1 MIIGL
6 IPSRFN
12 SKRLKQKALLEI
24 DNLPLIVHSFKRA
37 SLSKKLDK
45 VIVCTDDKRI
55 KDVIITDVEMSKDLK
70 NARIFFVDFNIKAK
84 RDEEIKLITKTINA
98 SKLFF
103 KKQLSK
109 NSNLRSVPNLRFIYD
124 ETESKAYE
132 LEQLINKNLYK

>member
-1 MIIGL
+1 MKYDSDNQRVHRIASVIKKEIAKIIQSD
-6 IPSRFN
+6 IN
-12 SKRLKQKALLEI
+12 DQ
-24 DNLPLIVHSFKRA
+24 
-37 SLSKKLDK
+37 
-45 VIVCTDDKRI
+45 RI

-70 NARIFFVDFNIKAK
+70 NARIFFIVFNNKEK

>member
-1 MIIGL
+1 MKYDSDNQRVHRISSVIRKEIAKIIQND
-6 IPSRFN
+6 IN
-12 SKRLKQKALLEI
+12 DQ
-24 DNLPLIVHSFKRA
+24 
-37 SLSKKLDK
+37 
-45 VIVCTDDKRI
+45 RI

-70 NARIFFVDFNIKAK
+70 NARIFFVVFNIKVK

>member
-1 MIIGL
+1 MKYDSDNQRVHRISSVIRKEIAKIIQND
-6 IPSRFN
+6 IN
-12 SKRLKQKALLEI
+12 DQ
-24 DNLPLIVHSFKRA
+24 
-37 SLSKKLDK
+37 
-45 VIVCTDDKRI
+45 RI
-55 KDVIITDVEMSKDLK
+55 KDIIITDVEMSKDLK
-70 NARIFFVDFNIKAK
+70 NARIFFVVFNIKVK

>member
-1 MIIGL
+1 MKYDSDNQRVHRIASVIKKEIAKIIQSD
-6 IPSRFN
+6 IN
-12 SKRLKQKALLEI
+12 DQ
-24 DNLPLIVHSFKRA
+24 
-37 SLSKKLDK
+37 
-45 VIVCTDDKRI
+45 RI

-70 NARIFFVDFNIKAK
+70 NARIFFVIFNNKEK
-84 RDEEIKLITKTINA
+84 RNEEIKLITKTINA

>member
-1 MIIGL
+1 MKYDSDNQRVHRISSVIRKEIAKIIQND
-6 IPSRFN
+6 IN
-12 SKRLKQKALLEI
+12 DQ
-24 DNLPLIVHSFKRA
+24 
-37 SLSKKLDK
+37 
-45 VIVCTDDKRI
+45 RI

-70 NARIFFVDFNIKAK
+70 NARVFFVVFNNKEK

>member
-1 MIIGL
+1 MKYDSDNQRVHRISSVIRKEIAKIIQND
-6 IPSRFN
+6 IN
-12 SKRLKQKALLEI
+12 DQ
-24 DNLPLIVHSFKRA
+24 
-37 SLSKKLDK
+37 
-45 VIVCTDDKRI
+45 RI

-70 NARIFFVDFNIKAK
+70 NARIFFIVFNIKAK

-132 LEQLINKNLYK
+132 LEQLINKNLYKWMLIFSKVVYW

>member
-1 MIIGL
+1 MKYDSDNQRVHRISSVIRKEIAKIIQND
-6 IPSRFN
+6 IN
-12 SKRLKQKALLEI
+12 DQ
-24 DNLPLIVHSFKRA
+24 
-37 SLSKKLDK
+37 
-45 VIVCTDDKRI
+45 RI

-70 NARIFFVDFNIKAK
+70 NARIFFIVFNNKEK

-132 LEQLINKNLYK
+132 LEQLINKNLYKWMIIFSKVVYW

>member
-1 MIIGL
+1 MKYDSDNQRVHRISSVIRKEIAKIIQND
-6 IPSRFN
+6 IN
-12 SKRLKQKALLEI
+12 DQ
-24 DNLPLIVHSFKRA
+24 
-37 SLSKKLDK
+37 
-45 VIVCTDDKRI
+45 RI

-70 NARIFFVDFNIKAK
+70 NARIFFVVFNNKEK

-132 LEQLINKNLYK
+132 LEQLINKNLYKWMIIFSKGVYW

>member
-1 MIIGL
+1 MKYDSDNQRVHRISSVIRKEIAKIIQND
-6 IPSRFN
+6 IN
-12 SKRLKQKALLEI
+12 DQ
-24 DNLPLIVHSFKRA
+24 
-37 SLSKKLDK
+37 
-45 VIVCTDDKRI
+45 RI

-70 NARIFFVDFNIKAK
+70 NARIFFVVFNIKAK

-132 LEQLINKNLYK
+132 LEQLINKNLYKWIIIFSKVVYW

>member
-1 MIIGL
+1 MKYDSDNQRVHRIASVIRKEVAKIIQNN
-6 IPSRFN
+6 IN
-12 SKRLKQKALLEI
+12 DQ
-24 DNLPLIVHSFKRA
+24 
-37 SLSKKLDK
+37 
-45 VIVCTDDKRI
+45 RI

-70 NARIFFVDFNIKAK
+70 NARIFFIIFNNKEK
-84 RDEEIKLITKTINA
+84 KNEEIKLITKTINA

-124 ETESKAYE
+124 ETESKANE

>member
-1 MIIGL
+1 MKYDSDNQRVHRISSVIRKEIAKIIQND
-6 IPSRFN
+6 IN
-12 SKRLKQKALLEI
+12 DQ
-24 DNLPLIVHSFKRA
+24 
-37 SLSKKLDK
+37 
-45 VIVCTDDKRI
+45 RI

-70 NARIFFVDFNIKAK
+70 NARIFFVVFNIKAK

-132 LEQLINKNLYK
+132 LEQLINKNLYKWMIIFSKVAY

>member
-1 MIIGL
+1 MKYDSDNQRVHRISSVLRKEIAKIIQND
-6 IPSRFN
+6 IN
-12 SKRLKQKALLEI
+12 DQ
-24 DNLPLIVHSFKRA
+24 
-37 SLSKKLDK
+37 
-45 VIVCTDDKRI
+45 RI

-70 NARIFFVDFNIKAK
+70 NARIFFVVFNIKAK

-132 LEQLINKNLYK
+132 LEKIINENLYK

>member
-1 MIIGL
+1 MKYDSDNQRVHRISSVIRKEIAKIIQSD
-6 IPSRFN
+6 IN
-12 SKRLKQKALLEI
+12 DQ
-24 DNLPLIVHSFKRA
+24 
-37 SLSKKLDK
+37 
-45 VIVCTDDKRI
+45 RI

-70 NARIFFVDFNIKAK
+70 NARIFFVVFNIKAK

>member
-1 MIIGL
+1 MKYDSDNQRVHRISSVIRKEIAKIIQND
-6 IPSRFN
+6 IN
-12 SKRLKQKALLEI
+12 DQ
-24 DNLPLIVHSFKRA
+24 
-37 SLSKKLDK
+37 
-45 VIVCTDDKRI
+45 RI

-70 NARIFFVDFNIKAK
+70 NARIFFVVFNIKAK

-132 LEQLINKNLYK
+132 LEQLINKNLYKWIVIFSKVVYW

>member
-1 MIIGL
+1 MKYDSDNQRVHRISSVIRKEIAKIIQND
-6 IPSRFN
+6 IN
-12 SKRLKQKALLEI
+12 DQ
-24 DNLPLIVHSFKRA
+24 
-37 SLSKKLDK
+37 
-45 VIVCTDDKRI
+45 RI

-70 NARIFFVDFNIKAK
+70 NARIFFVVFNIKSK

>member
-1 MIIGL
+1 MKYDSDNQRVHRIASVIRKEIAKIIQND
-6 IPSRFN
+6 IN
-12 SKRLKQKALLEI
+12 DQ
-24 DNLPLIVHSFKRA
+24 
-37 SLSKKLDK
+37 
-45 VIVCTDDKRI
+45 RI

-70 NARIFFVDFNIKAK
+70 NARIFFVVFNIKAK

-132 LEQLINKNLYK
+132 LEQLINKNLYKWIIIFSKVVYW

>member
-1 MIIGL
+1 MPLTTDLSTVTDSTFSISGRENIV
-6 IPSRFN
+6 FN
-12 SKRLKQKALLEI
+12 NKE
-24 DNLPLIVHSFKRA
+24 
-37 SLSKKLDK
+37 
-45 VIVCTDDKRI
+45 
-55 KDVIITDVEMSKDLK
+55 
-70 NARIFFVDFNIKAK
+70 K

>member
-1 MIIGL
+1 MKYDSDNQRVHRISSVIRKEIAKIIQND
-6 IPSRFN
+6 IN
-12 SKRLKQKALLEI
+12 DQ
-24 DNLPLIVHSFKRA
+24 
-37 SLSKKLDK
+37 
-45 VIVCTDDKRI
+45 RI

-70 NARIFFVDFNIKAK
+70 NARIFFIVFNIKAK

>member
-1 MIIGL
+1 MKYDSDNQRVYRISSVIRKEIAKIIQND
-6 IPSRFN
+6 IN
-12 SKRLKQKALLEI
+12 DQ
-24 DNLPLIVHSFKRA
+24 
-37 SLSKKLDK
+37 
-45 VIVCTDDKRI
+45 RI

-70 NARIFFVDFNIKAK
+70 NARIFFIVFNNKEK

-132 LEQLINKNLYK
+132 LEQLINKNLYKWMIIFSKVVYW

>member
-1 MIIGL
+1 MKYDSDNQRVHRISSVIRKEIAKIIQND
-6 IPSRFN
+6 IN
-12 SKRLKQKALLEI
+12 DQ
-24 DNLPLIVHSFKRA
+24 
-37 SLSKKLDK
+37 
-45 VIVCTDDKRI
+45 RI

-70 NARIFFVDFNIKAK
+70 NARIFFIVFNNKEK

-124 ETESKAYE
+124 ETESKANE

>member
-1 MIIGL
+1 MKYDSDNQRVHRISSVIRKEIAKIIQND
-6 IPSRFN
+6 IN
-12 SKRLKQKALLEI
+12 DQ
-24 DNLPLIVHSFKRA
+24 
-37 SLSKKLDK
+37 
-45 VIVCTDDKRI
+45 RI

-70 NARIFFVDFNIKAK
+70 NARIFFVVFNIKAK
-84 RDEEIKLITKTINA
+84 RDEEIKLITKTINT

>member
-1 MIIGL
+1 MKYDSDNQRVHRIASVIRKEIAKIIQND
-6 IPSRFN
+6 IN
-12 SKRLKQKALLEI
+12 DQ
-24 DNLPLIVHSFKRA
+24 
-37 SLSKKLDK
+37 
-45 VIVCTDDKRI
+45 RI

-70 NARIFFVDFNIKAK
+70 NARIFFVVFNNKEK

-132 LEQLINKNLYK
+132 LEQLINKNLYKWMLIFSKVVYW

>member
-1 MIIGL
+1 MKYDSDNQRVHRISSVIRKEIAKIIQND
-6 IPSRFN
+6 IN
-12 SKRLKQKALLEI
+12 DQ
-24 DNLPLIVHSFKRA
+24 
-37 SLSKKLDK
+37 
-45 VIVCTDDKRI
+45 RI

-70 NARIFFVDFNIKAK
+70 NARIFSVVFNIKAK

>member
-1 MIIGL
+1 MKYDSDNQRVHRISSVIRKEIAKIIQND
-6 IPSRFN
+6 IN
-12 SKRLKQKALLEI
+12 DQ
-24 DNLPLIVHSFKRA
+24 
-37 SLSKKLDK
+37 
-45 VIVCTDDKRI
+45 RI

-70 NARIFFVDFNIKAK
+70 NARIFSIVFNNKEK

>member
-1 MIIGL
+1 MKYDSDNQRVHRISSVIRKEIAKIIQND
-6 IPSRFN
+6 IN
-12 SKRLKQKALLEI
+12 DQ
-24 DNLPLIVHSFKRA
+24 
-37 SLSKKLDK
+37 
-45 VIVCTDDKRI
+45 RI

-70 NARIFFVDFNIKAK
+70 NARIFFIVFNNKEK
-84 RDEEIKLITKTINA
+84 RNEEIKLITKTINA

>member
-1 MIIGL
+1 MKYDSDNQRVHRISSVIRKEIAKIIQND
-6 IPSRFN
+6 IN
-12 SKRLKQKALLEI
+12 DQ
-24 DNLPLIVHSFKRA
+24 
-37 SLSKKLDK
+37 
-45 VIVCTDDKRI
+45 RI

-70 NARIFFVDFNIKAK
+70 NARIFFIVFNNKEK

-124 ETESKAYE
+124 ETESKAYQ

>member
-1 MIIGL
+1 MKYDSDNQRVHRIASVIRKEIAKIIQND
-6 IPSRFN
+6 IN
-12 SKRLKQKALLEI
+12 DQ
-24 DNLPLIVHSFKRA
+24 
-37 SLSKKLDK
+37 
-45 VIVCTDDKRI
+45 RI

-70 NARIFFVDFNIKAK
+70 NARIFFIIFNNKEK
-84 RDEEIKLITKTINA
+84 KNEEIKLITKTINA

-124 ETESKAYE
+124 ETESKANE

>member
-1 MIIGL
+1 MKYDSDNQRVHRISSVIRKEIAKIIQND
-6 IPSRFN
+6 IN
-12 SKRLKQKALLEI
+12 DQ
-24 DNLPLIVHSFKRA
+24 
-37 SLSKKLDK
+37 
-45 VIVCTDDKRI
+45 RI

-70 NARIFFVDFNIKAK
+70 NARIFFVVFNNKEK

>member
-1 MIIGL
+1 MKYDSDNQRVHRISSVIRKEIAKIIQND
-6 IPSRFN
+6 IN
-12 SKRLKQKALLEI
+12 DQ
-24 DNLPLIVHSFKRA
+24 
-37 SLSKKLDK
+37 
-45 VIVCTDDKRI
+45 RI

-70 NARIFFVDFNIKAK
+70 NARIFFVVFNNKEK

-132 LEQLINKNLYK
+132 LEQLINKNLYKWIVTFSKVVYW

>member
-1 MIIGL
+1 MKYDSDNQRVHRISSVIRKEIAKIIQND
-6 IPSRFN
+6 IN
-12 SKRLKQKALLEI
+12 DQ
-24 DNLPLIVHSFKRA
+24 
-37 SLSKKLDK
+37 
-45 VIVCTDDKRI
+45 RI

-70 NARIFFVDFNIKAK
+70 NTRIFFIVFNNKEK

-124 ETESKAYE
+124 ESESKAYD
-132 LEQLINKNLYK
+132 LEQLINKNLYKWMIIFSKVVYW

>member
-1 MIIGL
+1 MKYDSDNQRVHRIASVIRKEIAKIIQND
-6 IPSRFN
+6 IN
-12 SKRLKQKALLEI
+12 DQ
-24 DNLPLIVHSFKRA
+24 
-37 SLSKKLDK
+37 
-45 VIVCTDDKRI
+45 RI

-70 NARIFFVDFNIKAK
+70 NARIFFVVFNNKEK

-132 LEQLINKNLYK
+132 LEQLINKNLYKWMIIFSKVVYW

>member
-1 MIIGL
+1 MKYDSDNQRVHRISSVIRKEIAKIIQND
-6 IPSRFN
+6 IN
-12 SKRLKQKALLEI
+12 DQ
-24 DNLPLIVHSFKRA
+24 
-37 SLSKKLDK
+37 
-45 VIVCTDDKRI
+45 RI

-70 NARIFFVDFNIKAK
+70 NARIFFIVFNNKEK

-124 ETESKAYE
+124 ETESKANE
-132 LEQLINKNLYK
+132 LEQLINKNLYKWMIIFSKVVYW